1 MNTREEFGKYTLLR
15 KLTEDALGE
24 TFRAG
29 RSDGTG
35 AIDQVVLLRV
45 FNGHGLDGNALW
57 QHTAQRAEIHKLL
70 NSPNLAQGLD
80 YGEQQNVPFAAYDY
94 ISGKDLGSL
103 WEEANKQHNPIPTDQ
118 ALLITERIAL
128 GLTSA
133 YETRLRDQRILHGFV
148 NPNMVMISNEG
159 EIRLLGFESAPGLR
173 ELAAS
178 NAAPRTFARYLAP
191 EALAGEVPHKSDDV
205 YSLGVILYELLT
217 GEALP
222 AATAEGY
229 GGVIDAA
236 RLAADEVPMPAEL
249 AGLLKRSLVGRGERI
264 ADAVSWHKELN
275 RLMIEGQY
283 NPTTFNLA
291 FFMHSLFR
299 EDIERENREIQAEK
313 SGELSGEKQQM
324 MVPETGAVET
334 MMINTADLPIPQQ
347 APEPAPKRSMLPLVA
362 VLLIVLV
369 GGAAAAYYFLVLNK
383 PPAQVEVPPP
393 PPPAEPVG
401 PSEEEQRL
409 ATELEALRAQ
419 MAEQMA
425 QMAEMVDSQ
434 SRENQRELQQQQEE
448 RMRELQEQLDGA
460 TAARER
466 EAQQRA
472 EAEAAAEAAAQQLA
486 QQEEPEATEPGVA
499 AQEASTTEAAAGAA
513 EAAATGTPAPATT
526 QLAQVTP
533 PPPPPERTTTTP
545 PPPQPTTTTTTT
557 TTRPRTPPPPPPE
570 QTVRRGQLVTPGA
583 GVVQPQILEKPD
595 PRIPPVAKRARR
607 KGVVHL
613 QILVDENGKVVQ
625 VKQEGEELGL
635 GLDEASIEAA
645 RRIRARPATKDGVPV
660 KMWIG
665 INYQFAL

>member
-45 FNGHGLDGNALW
+45 FNGQGLDGNALW
-57 QHTAQRAEIHKLL
+57 QQTTQRAEIHKQL

-80 YGEQQNVPFAAYDY
+80 YGELQNVPYAAYDY

-173 ELAAS
+173 ELTMT

-191 EALAGEVPHKSDDV
+191 EALAGEAPHKSDDV
-205 YSLGVILYELLT
+205 YSLGVILYELLS
-217 GEALP
+217 GQALP

-229 GGVIDAA
+229 GGVIDQA

-249 AGLLKRSLVGRGERI
+249 AGLLERSLVARSERI

-313 SGELSGEKQQM
+313 SGELSGEKQQL

-334 MMINTADLPIPQQ
+334 MMINAADLPIPQQ

-362 VLLIVLV
+362 VLLLALI

-383 PPAQVEVPPP
+383 QPAQVEVPPPP

-409 ATELEALRAQ
+409 ASELESLRTQ

-425 QMAEMVDSQ
+425 QVAEMVDSQ
-434 SRENQRELQQQQEE
+434 SRENQRSVQQQQAD
-448 RMRELQEQLDGA
+448 RMRELQQQLDDA

-466 EAQQRA
+466 EAQQRQQ
-472 EAEAAAEAAAQQLA
+472 AEAAAEAAAEQLA
-486 QQEEPEATEPGVA
+486 QQEEAEATEPEAA
-499 AQEASTTEAAAGAA
+499 AQEASTTEAGAGGA
-513 EAAATGTPAPATT
+513 ETTTGTPTPATT

-533 PPPPPERTTTTP
+533 PPPPPAATTTAP
-545 PPPQPTTTTTTT
+545 PPPPTTTTTTT
-557 TTRPRTPPPPPPE
+557 ARPRTPPPPPPE

-595 PRIPPVAKRARR
+595 PRIPPVAKRAKR
-607 KGVVHL
+607 KGIVHL

-635 GLDEASIEAA
+635 GLDEAAIEAA

-660 KMWIG
+660 KMWMG
-665 INYQFAL
+665 VNYQFAL